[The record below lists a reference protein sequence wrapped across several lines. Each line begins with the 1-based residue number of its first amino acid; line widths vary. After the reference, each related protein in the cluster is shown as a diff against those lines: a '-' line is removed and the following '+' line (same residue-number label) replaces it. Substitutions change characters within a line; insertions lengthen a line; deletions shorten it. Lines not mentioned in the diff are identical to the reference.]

1 MTTHPVDLKVGQR
14 IRSLRHRLEI
24 TQDQLAQHTGVR
36 FQQIQKY
43 ETGANRV
50 SASRLSEIADFLG
63 VSVGYFFDSKPPHVL
78 ESMTKETLEFFKTF
92 QSLPEDKRDLVSKLV
107 KDMSN
112 GS

>member
-1 MTTHPVDLKVGQR
+1 MTTHPVDLKVGKR
-14 IRSLRHRLEI
+14 IRELRHRLEI

-78 ESMTKETLEFFKTF
+78 ETMDKSSLDLFTTIQKLSENKRTLVTKLI
-92 QSLPEDKRDLVSKLV
+92 
-107 KDMSN
+107 KDMSD

>member
-1 MTTHPVDLKVGQR
+1 MTTHPVDLKVGKR
-14 IRSLRHRLEI
+14 IRELRHRLEI

-63 VSVGYFFDSKPPHVL
+63 VSVGYFFDSKLPHVL
-78 ESMTKETLEFFKTF
+78 EIMDKS
-92 QSLPEDKRDLVSKLV
+92 SLDLFTAIQKLSEDKRTLVTKLI
-107 KDMSN
+107 KDMSD